1 MAAQVGFRKILND
14 VIDGPSLVERLK
26 VGANATKARMVPG
39 ALVIRDTNDYSVK
52 ECGAEGK
59 AIGWLGYEKANANFK
74 PETRDSSY
82 NVGDEVPV
90 HNGNGFKVRA
100 ILTTG
105 QAVTKGEF
113 LDASGNGTLLIATL
127 ATGDIKARAAE
138 SVTTTIAEDYIWVIS
153 EI

>member
-26 VGANATKARMVPG
+26 VGTNATAAEMVPG
-39 ALVIRDTNDYSVK
+39 ALVINDTNDYSVK
-52 ECGAEGK
+52 ECSADGK

-74 PETRDSSY
+74 PETRETAY
-82 NVGDEVPV
+82 VEGDEVPV
-90 HNGNGFKVRA
+90 HNGGGFRVRA

-105 QAVTKGEF
+105 QTVTKGEY
-113 LDASGNGTLLIATL
+113 LDASGNGTVEIA
-127 ATGDIKARAAE
+127 AVGSDDIKARAAE
-138 SVTTTIAEDYIWVIS
+138 SVTTAGEEKYIWVIS